1 MAVRLSDGSSVER
14 PITRKNATKD
24 FKHKTRIV
32 YWVSNPHYASKS
44 QLIMNTKKNQNIN
57 VGVDTGKFQLDIY
70 IRPLDIYFT
79 VSNDEKGIND
89 AIKEIKKHK
98 PERIIIEATGRLEM
112 PFIMACAKA
121 KLPFVIANPIHIKR
135 FAGAIGQRAK
145 TDKLDAQL
153 IAHYGE
159 AIKPNLSQLKPDTMQ
174 AMSDLV
180 ARRNQLLVMQTMEKN
195 RLQILP
201 KNLAMTIKPILT
213 AFKNQITKIE
223 NKIVELIESCPDYQA
238 KNTILQSMKGIG
250 KIASASLISN
260 LPELGYMTNKQA
272 SALVGVAPM
281 NRESG
286 RFKGQRKIQGGRHQV
301 RTVLYMA
308 MMSAIQSNPVF
319 KETYQRLVA
328 AGKPKKV
335 AIIACIRKMIV
346 ILNSMLRDGVLW
358 ESPKV

>member
-1 MAVRLSDGSSVER
+1 M
-14 PITRKNATKD
+14 
-24 FKHKTRIV
+24 KTAI
-32 YWVSNPHYASKS
+32 
-44 QLIMNTKKNQNIN
+44 NQSIN

-70 IRPLDIYFT
+70 LRPIDIYFT
-79 VSNDEKGIND
+79 VPNDEKGIKE
-89 AIKEIKKHK
+89 AINKLKQYRI
-98 PERIIIEATGRLEM
+98 ERIVIEATGRLEM

-135 FAGAIGQRAK
+135 FAGAVGQRAK

-153 IAHYGE
+153 IAYYGE
-159 AIKPNLSQLKPDTMQ
+159 AIKPKLSQLKPENMQ

-195 RLQILP
+195 RLQSLP
-201 KNLAMTIKPILT
+201 KSLAMTIKPILT
-213 AFKNQITKIE
+213 AFKHQITKIE
-223 NKIVELIESCPDYQA
+223 KKLVELIESCPEYQA
-238 KNTILQSMKGIG
+238 KNTILQSMTGIG
-250 KIASASLISN
+250 KIASASIISN
-260 LPELGYMTNKQA
+260 LPELGYMTSKQA
-272 SALVGVAPM
+272 SSLVGVAPI

-328 AGKPKKV
+328 GGKPKKV
-335 AIIACIRKMIV
+335 AIIACIRKMVV
-346 ILNSMLRDGVLW
+346 ILNSMLRDGVMW
-358 ESPKV
+358 EAPTAKN

>member
-1 MAVRLSDGSSVER
+1 
-14 PITRKNATKD
+14 
-24 FKHKTRIV
+24 
-32 YWVSNPHYASKS
+32 
-44 QLIMNTKKNQNIN
+44 MNTKTKQSIN

-79 VSNDEKGIND
+79 VSNDEKGIKE
-89 AIKEIKKHK
+89 AINNIKKHS
-98 PERIIIEATGRLEM
+98 PERIVIEATGRLEM
-112 PFIMACAKA
+112 PFIIACANA
-121 KLPFVIANPIHIKR
+121 NLPFVIANPIHIKR

-159 AIKPNLSQLKPDTMQ
+159 AIRPKLSSLKPENMQ
-174 AMSDLV
+174 VMSDLV
-180 ARRNQLLVMQTMEKN
+180 ARRSQLLVMQTMEKN

-201 KNLAMTIKPILT
+201 KALAMTIKPILT
-213 AFKNQITKIE
+213 VFKNQIEKIETKI
-223 NKIVELIESCPDYQA
+223 VSLIESCPDYQA
-238 KNTILQSMKGIG
+238 KNIILQSMPGIG

-260 LPELGYMTNKQA
+260 LPELGYISSKQA

-286 RFKGQRKIQGGRHQV
+286 RYKGLRRIQGGRHQV

-308 MMSAIQSNPVF
+308 MMSAMQCNPVF
-319 KETYQRLVA
+319 KATYQRLVA

-335 AIIACIRKMIV
+335 AIIACVRKMIV
-346 ILNSMLRDGVLW
+346 ILNSMLRDGVMW
-358 ESPKV
+358 DATTVSN

>member
-1 MAVRLSDGSSVER
+1 
-14 PITRKNATKD
+14 
-24 FKHKTRIV
+24 
-32 YWVSNPHYASKS
+32 
-44 QLIMNTKKNQNIN
+44 MNTKTKQNVN

-79 VSNDEKGIND
+79 VNNDEKGI
-89 AIKEIKKHK
+89 KEAVKTIKKYS
-98 PERIIIEATGRLEM
+98 PVRIVIEATGRLEM
-112 PFIMACAKA
+112 PFIMACANA
-121 KLPFVIANPIHIKR
+121 ILPFVIANPIHVKR
-135 FAGAIGQRAK
+135 FAGALGQRAK

-180 ARRNQLLVMQTMEKN
+180 ARRNQLLVMQTMEKK

-201 KNLAMTIKPILT
+201 KDLAMTIKPILT
-213 AFKNQITKIE
+213 VFKNQIDKIE
-223 NKIVELIESCPDYQA
+223 SKIVKLIESCPDHQA
-238 KNTILQSMKGIG
+238 KNDILQSMKGIG
-250 KIASASLISN
+250 KIASAPIISN

-286 RFKGQRKIQGGRHQV
+286 RYKGLRKIQGGRHQV

-319 KETYQRLVA
+319 KATYQRLIT

-335 AIIACIRKMIV
+335 AIIACIRKMVV
-346 ILNSMLRDGVLW
+346 ILNSMLREGVMW
-358 ESPKV
+358 EAPKAIN

>member
-1 MAVRLSDGSSVER
+1 M
-14 PITRKNATKD
+14 
-24 FKHKTRIV
+24 KT
-32 YWVSNPHYASKS
+32 
-44 QLIMNTKKNQNIN
+44 QTNQNIN

-70 IRPLDIYFT
+70 IRPLDIYFS
-79 VSNDEKGIND
+79 VPNDEIGIKE
-89 AIKEIKKHK
+89 AIKIIKKHS
-98 PERIIIEATGRLEM
+98 PDRIIIEATGRLEM

-121 KLPFVIANPIHIKR
+121 NLPFVIANPIHIKR

-159 AIKPNLSQLKPDTMQ
+159 ALKPRLSTLKPDNMQ

-180 ARRNQLLVMQTMEKN
+180 SRRNQLLVMQTMEKN

-201 KNLAMTIKPILT
+201 KNLAMTIKPVLT
-213 AFKNQITKIE
+213 LFRHQIKKIE
-223 NKIVELIESCPDYQA
+223 DKLVQLIESCPDYQA
-238 KNTILQSMKGIG
+238 KYTILQSMKGIG
-250 KIASASLISN
+250 KIAAVSIISN
-260 LPELGYMTNKQA
+260 LPELGYITSKQA
-272 SALVGVAPM
+272 SSLVGVAPM

-286 RFKGQRKIQGGRHQV
+286 LYKGTRKIQGGRHQV

-319 KETYQRLVA
+319 KAHYNKLVA

-335 AIIACIRKMIV
+335 AIIACIRKMVV

-358 ESPKV
+358 EASKV